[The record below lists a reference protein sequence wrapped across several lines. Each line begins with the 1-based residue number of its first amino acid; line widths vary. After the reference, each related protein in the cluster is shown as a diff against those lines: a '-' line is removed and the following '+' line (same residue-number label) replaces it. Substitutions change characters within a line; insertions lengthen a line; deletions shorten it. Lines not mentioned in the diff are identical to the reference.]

1 LRQKNR
7 NFQFEIKIKNKG
19 GKRMT
24 ITLTDNDGKVTKFF
38 NVPAKDGKAIAAFLR
53 RHDMT
58 LDEAIEDIKEN
69 VKPVVGGKSLDM
81 AIMAL
86 EYMREDW
93 EAYEEY
99 CKKKKEQEPC
109 TVTEFADHCRE
120 CGAKYGKL
128 LKQTKWIPVKEKLP
142 ETSDD
147 FLVTVIN
154 NKYGVAIVTEAY
166 FESKNDHYFIEE
178 SKWRVGPN
186 ETVIAWM
193 PEPEP
198 YKPESEEE

>member
-1 LRQKNR
+1 
-7 NFQFEIKIKNKG
+7 
-19 GKRMT
+19 MT

-38 NVPAKDGKAIAAFLR
+38 NVPAKDCKTVATFLR

-58 LDEAIEDIKEN
+58 IDEAIEDIREN

-81 AIMAL
+81 AIRAL

-99 CKKKKEQEPC
+99 CKKKQESC
-109 TVTEFADHCRE
+109 TVTEFADRCRE

-128 LKQTKWIPVKEKLP
+128 LKQTTWIPVKERLP

-147 FLVTVIN
+147 FLVTVFN
-154 NKYGVAIVTEAY
+154 DKYGINMVTEAY
-166 FESKNDHYFIEE
+166 FENKNGRWPGFG
-178 SKWRVGPN
+178 SN